1 MHGDIFYMYQTT
13 LVSVTVD
20 SGLIRSHGRESDE
33 NPGQE
38 EQAPTSDADKTR
50 IGACRRVCPW
60 LDSSSVLLSE
70 KVSISTPEPY
80 MSPAPFSD
88 TVCHF
93 IVFLHPTLKLYQ
105 GRLEADLPL

>member
-50 IGACRRVCPW
+50 IGACRRV
-60 LDSSSVLLSE
+60 
-70 KVSISTPEPY
+70 
-80 MSPAPFSD
+80 
-88 TVCHF
+88 
-93 IVFLHPTLKLYQ
+93 
-105 GRLEADLPL
+105 LPLVGFLICSIVREGIYFNSRAVYVSCSFQ